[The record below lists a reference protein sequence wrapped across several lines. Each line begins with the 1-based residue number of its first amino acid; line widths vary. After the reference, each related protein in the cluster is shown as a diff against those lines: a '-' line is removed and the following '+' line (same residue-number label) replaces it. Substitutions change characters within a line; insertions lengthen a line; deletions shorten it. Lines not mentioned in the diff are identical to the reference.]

1 MKFVDRGIHLVY
13 YAHHLALFPEQQND
27 VLSKILLF
35 RKESKMVCI
44 IPSSLWVS
52 YANVWTRHFGQDIHL
67 HTIPIVKKVWN
78 FGHSIVM
85 YAGPSR
91 LRS

>member
-13 YAHHLALFPEQQND
+13 YTHHLALFPEQQQNW
-27 VLSKILLF
+27 LPAKKTLL
-35 RKESKMVCI
+35 
-44 IPSSLWVS
+44 
-52 YANVWTRHFGQDIHL
+52 NIHL
-67 HTIPIVKKVWN
+67 HMIPIMKKVWN

-85 YAGPSR
+85 YAGPSQ